1 MQRLVRSGV
10 VCRNDHRVISAN
22 LLLSWL
28 YIFFVTGRT
37 KSETATFL
45 LFVSFKKIN
54 PWWTL
59 PRVAFRMVIVWMS
72 VENNVTLKYGLKTLT
87 ELYLQQ

>member
-1 MQRLVRSGV
+1 MTTELLVQIYYCPG
-10 VCRNDHRVISAN
+10 
-22 LLLSWL
+22 
-28 YIFFVTGRT
+28 YIFFFVTGRT